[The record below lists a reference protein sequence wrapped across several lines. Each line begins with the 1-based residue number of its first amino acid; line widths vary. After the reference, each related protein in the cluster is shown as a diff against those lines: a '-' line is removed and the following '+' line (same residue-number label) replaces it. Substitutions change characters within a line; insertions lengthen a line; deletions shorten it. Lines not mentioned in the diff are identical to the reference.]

1 MKASKIIVKAQSKK
15 YPIYFGSNI
24 LNNTP
29 KIIKKILPKTKKVAF
44 IIDKNLPIKLINKL
58 KISCK
63 EYRPVIY
70 KLNSKNKIKDIKI
83 AFKLVEDL
91 LKRNFNRSDCVI
103 ALGGGVI
110 GDLSAFVSSIT
121 KRGINFVNIP
131 TTLLAQ
137 VDASVGGKTAVN
149 SKQGKNLIGTFHQPA
164 FVLIDISVLKTLP
177 NREIVSG
184 YGEIL
189 KHSIILDRKFFFW
202 LSKYGGEL
210 IKRKNNILSHAIKR
224 SCEIKAKIVK
234 MDEKESS
241 IRMILNF
248 GHTFGHAFE
257 ASKNFSKK
265 INHGEAVLLG
275 MIIASEFSYKKN
287 FCHSMILN

>member
-1 MKASKIIVKAQSKK
+1 M
-15 YPIYFGSNI
+15 
-24 LNNTP
+24 
-29 KIIKKILPKTKKVAF
+29 
-44 IIDKNLPIKLINKL
+44 
-58 KISCK
+58 
-63 EYRPVIY
+63 
-70 KLNSKNKIKDIKI
+70 
-83 AFKLVEDL
+83 
-91 LKRNFNRSDCVI
+91 
-103 ALGGGVI
+103 
-110 GDLSAFVSSIT
+110 
-121 KRGINFVNIP
+121 
-131 TTLLAQ
+131 AQ

-164 FVLIDISVLKTLP
+164 FVLIDISVLKTLS

-202 LSKYGGEL
+202 LSKHGREL
-210 IKRKNNILSHAIKR
+210 IKRKNNILSHAIKK
-224 SCEIKAKIVK
+224 SCKIKAKIIK
-234 MDEKESS
+234 MDEKESN

-275 MIIASEFSYKKN
+275 MITASEFSCKKKFLSIDDFELIKNHYTKLNLPNKIKDYFQKKDLNKIIYFMKKDKKN
-287 FCHSMILN
+287 LSKKINLVLIKKIGQTIKPKKSVVDVKEIKNFLNHKLIN